1 MGVGPSRVLDM
12 SRPELTDD
20 SFSIEHIAK
29 VKKKQSELM
38 KTARKETAATAKR
51 VVQPLSGKDHGGDH
65 DQPCSW
71 KREILEGRKPRQE
84 GSKGESEEDSNR
96 TTEKEHAQARAR
108 GEDETQNSDLTGEPA
123 NQTEA

>member
-1 MGVGPSRVLDM
+1 MGVGPSRVLAM

-29 VKKKQSELM
+29 FKKKQSELM

-65 DQPCSW
+65 DQSCSW
-71 KREILEGRKPRQE
+71 KREILEGRRPRQE
-84 GSKGESEEDSNR
+84 GKKGESEEDSNR

-108 GEDETQNSDLTGEPA
+108 GEDETKNSDLTGEPA